1 MIEYFCWCCEYN
13 NTSGEGLLGK
23 KFINKYFK
31 NKKIKIL
38 LPKKKIFFK
47 DYIYP
52 YMGIII
58 LWFYYFKGKKII
70 YLNYLPLWNFLLF
83 ILCPPKTI
91 FGPITGSI
99 QINKIN
105 SLKSIIRYFL
115 FPYFYKLSLIFL
127 NIRCNKI
134 IFATN
139 ILKKYLNKKILKKSL
154 LNFVL
159 SDFKTNKSKIKKK
172 YDLIIYFRRHENKF
186 FEHHFKFIKNFITK
200 NKKVIVVGDKLNI
213 KGINHFGRVNKI
225 YLNKLIQKS
234 KYSLSGDDNL
244 LSIFNI
250 DCLKFNVKIIYNNKL
265 NFQIPYYLKKNFI
278 SHNYK
283 NRIY

>member
-1 MIEYFCWCCEYN
+1 
-13 NTSGEGLLGK
+13 
-23 KFINKYFK
+23 
-31 NKKIKIL
+31 
-38 LPKKKIFFK
+38 
-47 DYIYP
+47 
-52 YMGIII
+52 MGIII

-127 NIRCNKI
+127 NIRCKKI

-213 KGINHFGRVNKI
+213 KGIDHFGKVNKI